1 VDPELETMA
10 GVAPS
15 VPRPRPTP
23 QAERRV
29 DDPADAR
36 RRGAAGLALASAG
49 AAGIAAATG
58 LLADGAYDAPA
69 ATTEMLRGYDLVTL
83 VVAVPLLLLSRLGQR
98 KRERVLRL
106 GLLAYLVYTAL
117 LASVAGGLGAAF
129 LLDVAVLGLAAAGVV
144 LGVSTIDTRPLVLRR
159 PAHSRVAAVLLG
171 VLALALAAMWVV
183 AAVGAAATGDAPAG
197 SALVETDL
205 VVRLGMVLDLA
216 LLVPVYVLAALL
228 LWRGRAWGA
237 VLGGVAVVS
246 GLLHQVSYLVAMVF
260 QSVADVPGAQW
271 TDPLEPLIVAVYA
284 TALTTL
290 LTGWSR
296 R

>member
-237 VLGGVAVVS
+237 VLGGVAMVS

>member
-29 DDPADAR
+29 DDPAEAR

-237 VLGGVAVVS
+237 VLGGVAMVS